1 MVCGEL
7 LEDGRPVEEGSK
19 FRAAE
24 DKKTT
29 LIRGA
34 RAFKQFLQDADA
46 KFKDKAP
53 PVKALPALERP
64 KAAPGLW
71 ADRHKPKQN
80 KDMMGNGDIR
90 SKLGKWLD
98 QWERV
103 HLGDPKHQPHS
114 LVGKEQPS
122 ASCRID
128 RTLPH

>member
-1 MVCGEL
+1 M
-7 LEDGRPVEEGSK
+7 EEGSK

-64 KAAPGLW
+64 KAAPDCGRT
-71 ADRHKPKQN
+71 ATS
-80 KDMMGNGDIR
+80 R
-90 SKLGKWLD
+90 SK
-98 QWERV
+98 
-103 HLGDPKHQPHS
+103 
-114 LVGKEQPS
+114 
-122 ASCRID
+122 I
-128 RTLPH
+128 RT